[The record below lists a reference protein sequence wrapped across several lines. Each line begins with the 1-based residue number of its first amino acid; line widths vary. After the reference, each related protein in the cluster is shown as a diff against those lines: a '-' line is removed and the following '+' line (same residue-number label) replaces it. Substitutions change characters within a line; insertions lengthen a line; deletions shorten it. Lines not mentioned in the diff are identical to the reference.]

1 MTTETKSNQPS
12 HFVYRVDGQGAQAK
26 WTKVGA
32 VWPTKSGYTQILN
45 GLEKDL
51 RFVIQE
57 VRQDE
62 PHYEAE

>member
-12 HFVYRVDGQGAQAK
+12 HFVYRVEGQGQQAK

-32 VWPTKSGYTQILN
+32 VWPTRTGFTQILN

-57 VRQDE
+57 VHQDE
-62 PHYEAE
+62 PVYEAE